1 MASDPG
7 KFSCE
12 ICSENLRSKTGACV
26 ATVSLFSET
35 SNKEFSNACNGK
47 PVVFADLLRVL
58 GIVLVQDR
66 QARFVKSAPGR
77 LSIAINCLQ
86 SYNRRSSIVQ
96 AGNHLREI
104 QKPLVRFKLLRNQGK
119 KIAYLNTSDRR
130 LELPPLRSVKK
141 AMNRRV

>member
-47 PVVFADLLRVL
+47 PVIFAELLRVL

-66 QARFVKSAPGR
+66 QDPPPPPFPFSHLLSPSPLGR
-77 LSIAINCLQ
+77 PDS
-86 SYNRRSSIVQ
+86 Q
-96 AGNHLREI
+96 A
-104 QKPLVRFKLLRNQGK
+104 KLD
-119 KIAYLNTSDRR
+119 I
-130 LELPPLRSVKK
+130 
-141 AMNRRV
+141 

>member
-47 PVVFADLLRVL
+47 PVVFAELLRVL

-66 QARFVKSAPGR
+66 QRSVCKKCARKIV
-77 LSIAINCLQ
+77 NCYKLFTELQ
-86 SYNRRSSIVQ
+86 QAFIHGESS
-96 AGNHLREI
+96 L
-104 QKPLVRFKLLRNQGK
+104 F
-119 KIAYLNTSDRR
+119 D
-130 LELPPLRSVKK
+130 LRSATSQSKQLSLLSASVTVNLMFSLLGLIKK
-141 AMNRRV
+141 LPYDL

>member
-66 QARFVKSAPGR
+66 Q
-77 LSIAINCLQ
+77 
-86 SYNRRSSIVQ
+86 
-96 AGNHLREI
+96 
-104 QKPLVRFKLLRNQGK
+104 
-119 KIAYLNTSDRR
+119 
-130 LELPPLRSVKK
+130 RSVCKNYRII
-141 AMNRRV
+141 ALSSPSPLPLLTSLLLSPSPLGRPDTQATVC